1 MWGEVRKC
9 RTEACSGPEKKVAG
23 YIDRMNRTY
32 LKVLGFL
39 FVQLALLW
47 WLQQA
52 FL

>member
-1 MWGEVRKC
+1 
-9 RTEACSGPEKKVAG
+9 
-23 YIDRMNRTY
+23 MNRTY
-32 LKVLGFL
+32 LQVLGFL